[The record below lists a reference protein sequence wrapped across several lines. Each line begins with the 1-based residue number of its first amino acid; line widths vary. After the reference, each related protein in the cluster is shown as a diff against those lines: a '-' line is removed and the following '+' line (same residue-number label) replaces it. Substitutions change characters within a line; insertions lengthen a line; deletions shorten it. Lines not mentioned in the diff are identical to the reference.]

1 MLSESDLRELL
12 AYQAQHPLL
21 SVYLNTEP
29 AEGSADAYRLRLR
42 SMLKDVDLKEDVED
56 VEEYIDH
63 EFDWSGRSVAVFS
76 CAPEKY
82 FRAFSLAVPVRSR
95 VRIGNHPH
103 VKPLADLLDAYGGY
117 GVALVDKQG
126 ARLFYFHLGELREQE
141 GMVGES
147 VRHTKRG
154 GASTVPG
161 RRGGAAG
168 RSNYEEDL
176 IEKNMKEAADFAA
189 HFFADNNV
197 RRVLISGTEDNVA
210 SFRNYLPKVWQSL
223 VVGVFPLSMT
233 ASKDEVLAKAMHIG
247 HEAEQ
252 RREAHLV
259 ETMITGAAKGKG
271 GAIRL
276 EDTLGALHE
285 GRIQTLVI
293 RDGFRAPGYKCT
305 GCSYITAQE
314 IDVCPFCGH
323 KFEHIPDAVEMA
335 VHQVMKLGGDV
346 EVLHDG
352 KSTES
357 FGNIGAIL
365 RY

>member
-1 MLSESDLRELL
+1 MLTENDLRELL
-12 AYQAQHPLL
+12 GYQAQHPLL

-29 AEGSADAYRLRLR
+29 AEGGADAYRLRLR
-42 SMLKDVDLKEDVED
+42 SMLKDVDMKDDINAIER
-56 VEEYIDH
+56 YFDH

-76 CAPEKY
+76 CTPEKF
-82 FRAFSLAVPVRSR
+82 FRAYTLAVPVRSR
-95 VRIGNHPH
+95 VRISNQPH

-147 VRHTKRG
+147 VHHTKRG

-161 RRGGAAG
+161 RRGGVAG
-168 RSNYEEDL
+168 RTNYEEDV
-176 IEKNMKEAADFAA
+176 IDKNMKEAADFAA

-197 RRVLISGTEDNVA
+197 RRVLIGGTEDNVA
-210 SFRNYLPKVWQSL
+210 NFRNFLPKAWQSL
-223 VVGVFPLSMT
+223 IVGVFPMSMT
-233 ASKDEVLAKAMHIG
+233 ASKDEVGARAMHVG
-247 HEAEQ
+247 TEAEK

-259 ETMITGAAKGKG
+259 DLMITGAAKGKG
-271 GAIRL
+271 GVIRL
-276 EDTLGALHE
+276 DDTLGALHE
-285 GRIQTLVI
+285 GRVQTLVI
-293 RDGFRAPGYKCT
+293 RDGYRAPGYRCT

-314 IDVCPFCGH
+314 IETCPFCGH
-323 KFEHIPDAVEMA
+323 KFERIPDAVEMA

-352 KSTES
+352 QSTEF
-357 FGNIGAIL
+357 FGNIGALL